1 VAENRCADVAS
12 AARRTG
18 WAALLVAAS
27 LANFTAARAADP
39 QSIADSTAPPARR
52 VVTLSP
58 HLTELVFAAGGGDRL
73 VGVMRYSDY
82 PAAALALPVIGDAFA
97 INLEA
102 IAGLK
107 PDLVLAWRSGTNQ
120 RQRDRLQA
128 LRVRVVD
135 NEIERVEDIAAS
147 LRQIGSLL
155 GTQAIADAAAIQV
168 EQRWRRLLAAH
179 AHDKPVR
186 VFYQLWAEPLMTVSR
201 SHLVDQAIGACGG
214 VNVFADQPGM
224 TPTVGWEAVARANPQ
239 IVIATSAQDE
249 PAQLAGWQK
258 LSRVDAVRHH
268 HLVTLDGHTLARMT
282 PRFLDAAEALC
293 TAIAV
298 AR

>member
-1 VAENRCADVAS
+1 LVP
-12 AARRTG
+12 
-18 WAALLVAAS
+18 LLVAGS
-27 LANFTAARAADP
+27 LSIIAVVAAAQPKGNAEP
-39 QSIADSTAPPARR
+39 AAPPARR
-52 VVTLSP
+52 VVTLAP
-58 HLTELVFAAGGGDRL
+58 HLTELVFAAGGGDRV

-102 IAGLK
+102 IAGLR
-107 PDLVLAWRSGTNQ
+107 PDLVLAWRSGTNE

-128 LRVRVVD
+128 LHVRVVD

-147 LRQIGSLL
+147 LRQIGRLL
-155 GTQAIADAAAIQV
+155 GTQAVSEVAASQV

-179 AHDKPVR
+179 AQDQPVR

-201 SHLVDQAIGACGG
+201 HHLVDQAISACGG

-239 IVIATSAQDE
+239 VVIATSAQDE

-258 LSRVDAVRHH
+258 LSRVDAVRNH

-293 TAIAV
+293 AAIAA